1 MAEPLRIL
9 AWPAGDP
16 SDLNPYV
23 RRMYGAFR
31 APSASVTAFRPLM
44 RRVPAADIFHIH
56 WPEGIFEGS
65 GSNNPAIVAA
75 KAARVLNA
83 ARGIRRSGGK
93 LVVTAHNVTPHR
105 DLTGWRHRIWH
116 AYHARLLGQIDH
128 LIGLS
133 AASLERYRAAH
144 PAIAAVA
151 GTIIPHPH
159 YREDYPAIPR
169 AEARAAWA
177 IPDGI
182 WVLGMIGSLRPSKN
196 LVEAA
201 EAFLAIRRP
210 DEMLLIAGDAGD
222 DDIAA
227 QLAGVAARSDGTI
240 RVVTGP
246 LDDARFASA
255 IAACDACLMN
265 QTSTLNSGTAL
276 VTLSLDRPLLAPA
289 VGTLPSLAAEI
300 AGGWVT
306 LFDPPLAPSA
316 LRASIDTLRTSPP
329 DSRPDLEPLDPM
341 RLSKAM
347 LARFRDLASG

>member
-1 MAEPLRIL
+1 MADPLRVL

-44 RRVPAADIFHIH
+44 RRIPAADIFHIH

-83 ARGIRRSGGK
+83 ARAIRRSGGK
-93 LVVTAHNVTPHR
+93 LVVTAHNVAPHR
-105 DLTGWRHRIWH
+105 DLTGWRHRVWH

-151 GTIIPHPH
+151 GTIIAHPH

-169 AEARAAWA
+169 VEARAAWA

-227 QLAGVAARSDGTI
+227 RLTAVADRSDGTI
-240 RVVTGP
+240 RIVTGA
-246 LDDARFASA
+246 LDDMRFASA
-255 IAACDACLMN
+255 IAACDACMMN

-329 DSRPDLEPLDPM
+329 GGRPDLEPLDPM
-341 RLSKAM
+341 RLSEAM
-347 LARFRDLASG
+347 LAQFRKVASG

>member
-1 MAEPLRIL
+1 MADPLRIL

-31 APSASVTAFRPLM
+31 APAASVTAFRPLM
-44 RRVPAADIFHIH
+44 RRIPAADIFHIH

-105 DLTGWRHRIWH
+105 DLTGWRHRVWH

-159 YREDYPAIPR
+159 YREDYPAILVPKR
-169 AEARAAWA
+169 A
-177 IPDGI
+177 
-182 WVLGMIGSLRPSKN
+182 RP
-196 LVEAA
+196 
-201 EAFLAIRRP
+201 
-210 DEMLLIAGDAGD
+210 G
-222 DDIAA
+222 
-227 QLAGVAARSDGTI
+227 
-240 RVVTGP
+240 
-246 LDDARFASA
+246 RFPTVSGCSA
-255 IAACDACLMN
+255 
-265 QTSTLNSGTAL
+265 
-276 VTLSLDRPLLAPA
+276 
-289 VGTLPSLAAEI
+289 
-300 AGGWVT
+300 
-306 LFDPPLAPSA
+306 
-316 LRASIDTLRTSPP
+316 
-329 DSRPDLEPLDPM
+329 
-341 RLSKAM
+341 
-347 LARFRDLASG
+347 